1 MNEAPYDAWLIQ
13 VENITE
19 KQELMTA
26 EEYIRFY
33 ESEKSSM
40 GSFLP
45 NSRQEQQR
53 MLKETGYE
61 NFDALFSQIPE
72 AVRVKELHL
81 PGGMSELEAS
91 AWMEETGR
99 KTGCFSIYSGARAL
113 TAIIFL
119 PL

>member
-1 MNEAPYDAWLIQ
+1 
-13 VENITE
+13 
-19 KQELMTA
+19 
-26 EEYIRFY
+26 
-33 ESEKSSM
+33 M

-99 KTGCFSIYSGARAL
+99 KNKISSALHRMPQTVIRAKATPKPRRARRR
-113 TAIIFL
+113 L
-119 PL
+119 PAPQFWGTPAGHF